1 MLRFSAFINL
11 PLTFRDYRREHGR
24 KFVCFLK
31 TTLVLYTGF
40 FCTFANITDVEG
52 IYKGVVSVFLL
63 HMICHAV
70 YAMLNDVALMLN
82 DVALMIS

>member
-1 MLRFSAFINL
+1 MFRFSALINL
-11 PLTFRDYRREHGR
+11 PLTFRDYRREHDR

-52 IYKGVVSVFLL
+52 IYKGVVSVFFILL
-63 HMICHAV
+63 SIRS
-70 YAMLNDVALMLN
+70 AMPFMLCLMTLRLC
-82 DVALMIS
+82 LMTLRL